1 MGAWRSALGRRGSNA
16 ETKRLV
22 CLANSRK
29 HGGHCV
35 AGREWAEGT
44 AGAWVRPVGARDDRA
59 VSEDERRYAGKEGG
73 EPQVQDVIEVPL
85 LRPQP
90 LASQPENWLLNP
102 RRSWEKAGAIMWNDL
117 ASLVDPEAPLWTNG
131 SSSHAGT
138 NNRVAED
145 QGESV
150 TDSLRLI
157 HVDDLRLAVRFS
169 EYQLRY
175 EVNGLFSY
183 GGDEYK
189 LRVTD
194 PDYEFA
200 CTFLKDPGEHFV
212 GESYLTVSLGEPFEG
227 YHYKLIAAII
237 RPTVLTVGHSSHEPA
252 EFLRL
257 LQTHNV
263 TAVADV
269 RSAPYSRYAQAFN
282 REPLAQYLKNNGI
295 AYVFLGA
302 ELGGRIDDPS
312 CYDDKGRLQYRE
324 VAKKAVFEDGI
335 ERVIDGASRYRIAL
349 MCTEQDPLDC
359 HRTLLVARA
368 LDERRVAV
376 RHILQDGNLESYA
389 QAVERMT
396 TLPKVRD
403 LPGPNQPRLDSPPH
417 PRQMWIDECF
427 RVQGQRVS
435 FQDAAHESGAQ
446 FDTP

>member
-1 MGAWRSALGRRGSNA
+1 MRNWRPFRGARGPDA
-16 ETKRLV
+16 KTKRLV

-29 HGGHCV
+29 HGDHCV
-35 AGREWAEGT
+35 AGREWADGSV
-44 AGAWVRPVGARDDRA
+44 GAWIRPVSDRDDQA
-59 VSEDERRYAGKEGG
+59 LSEEERSYGGGKGG
-73 EPQVQDVIEVPL
+73 EPQIGDVMEVPL
-85 LRPQP
+85 LQPQP
-90 LASQPENWLLNP
+90 QDSQPENWLLNP
-102 RRSWEKAGAIMWNDL
+102 GRSWEKAGAIAWNDL
-117 ASLVDPEAPLWTNG
+117 DKLVDPEAPLWTNG
-131 SSSHAGT
+131 SSSHTGT
-138 NNRVAED
+138 NNRVPED
-145 QGESV
+145 QGATL

-157 HVDDLRLAVRFS
+157 RVDDLRLDVRFS
-169 EYQLRY
+169 EYTLRF
-175 EVNGLFSY
+175 EVDGVFSY
-183 GGDEYK
+183 GGADYK

-194 PDYEFA
+194 PEYEFA
-200 CTFLKDPGEHFV
+200 YTFLHDPGEHYV
-212 GESYLTVSLGEPFEG
+212 GESYLTISLGEPFEG

-257 LQTHNV
+257 LQTHDV

-269 RSAPYSRYAQAFN
+269 RSAPYSRYAQPFN
-282 REPLAQYLKNNGI
+282 REPLAQYLKNHGI

-302 ELGGRIDDPS
+302 ELGGRVDDPS

-335 ERVIDGASRYRIAL
+335 DRVIDGASRYRIAL

-368 LDERRVAV
+368 LDERRIAV
-376 RHILQDGNLESYA
+376 RHILQDGNLESHA

-396 TLPKVRD
+396 MLPKVRD

-417 PRQMWIDECF
+417 PRQTWIDECF

-435 FQDAAHESGAQ
+435 YQDAAHESGAQ
-446 FDTP
+446 FETP